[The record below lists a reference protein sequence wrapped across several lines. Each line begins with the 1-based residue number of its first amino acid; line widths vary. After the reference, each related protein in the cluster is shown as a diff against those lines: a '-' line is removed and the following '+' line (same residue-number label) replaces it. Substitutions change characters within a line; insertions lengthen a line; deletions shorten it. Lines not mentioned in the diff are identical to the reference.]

1 MQTLTWAADIS
12 TDSSRT
18 LSQASPVFTDREAP
32 QGAWGLLWFTY
43 ISFSAPKAKNN
54 KTLKIATFNRRET
67 VATHLQ
73 QITGKIHLEH
83 TFKANV
89 TK

>member
-1 MQTLTWAADIS
+1 MSAQTAAVL
-12 TDSSRT
+12 SRKH
-18 LSQASPVFTDREAP
+18 P
-32 QGAWGLLWFTY
+32 QYLWTGKLRKVLGVCFGLL
-43 ISFSAPKAKNN
+43 ISAVQPPKAKNNN
-54 KTLKIATFNRRET
+54 KTLKIADFNRRET

-73 QITGKIHLEH
+73 QITGKIHLER

>member
-1 MQTLTWAADIS
+1 MQTLTRAAHVS
-12 TDSSRT
+12 TDSSRA
-18 LSQASPVFTDREAP
+18 LSQASPVFMDREAP
-32 QGAWGLLWFTY
+32 QGVGLLWFTY

-54 KTLKIATFNRRET
+54 KTLKIANFNRRET

-73 QITGKIHLEH
+73 QITGKIHLGR

>member
-1 MQTLTWAADIS
+1 M
-12 TDSSRT
+12 
-18 LSQASPVFTDREAP
+18 DREAP

-54 KTLKIATFNRRET
+54 KTLKIANFNRRET

-73 QITGKIHLEH
+73 QITGKIHLGH

>member
-1 MQTLTWAADIS
+1 MQTLTRAAHVS
-12 TDSSRT
+12 TDSSRA
-18 LSQASPVFTDREAP
+18 LSQASPVFMDREAP
-32 QGAWGLLWFTY
+32 QGAGLLWFTY

-54 KTLKIATFNRRET
+54 KTLKIANFNRRET

-73 QITGKIHLEH
+73 QITGKIHLGR